1 MKPEKFD
8 KLNEDLLEK
17 QFNIVKCAKCQEK
30 FEFIKGKPEAHNK
43 DNKGNTISKFF
54 FFFFNF

>member
-30 FEFIKGKPEAHNK
+30 FEFIKGKPEAHQK
-43 DNKGNTISKFF
+43 DSSGKMIPK
-54 FFFFNF
+54 

>member
-8 KLNEDLLEK
+8 KLNEELLEK

-30 FEFIKGKPEAHNK
+30 FEFIKGKPESHQK
-43 DNKGNTISKFF
+43 DGTGKMIPK
-54 FFFFNF
+54 